1 MDFFTSHGDYIDVME
16 TVAGKLAG
24 IISGTAG
31 VPSIAFATAF
41 KRAGVISNSR
51 RNTVSVFELDTLR
64 VI

>member
-41 KRAGVISNSR
+41 KRAGLSAIADAIPYRFSNS
-51 RNTVSVFELDTLR
+51 THCV
-64 VI
+64 